1 MDRLVQCSYEKDF
14 CITFLKSKGDSF
26 QHFFETLMSKAYPN
40 DFIACRPW
48 GKIGDRKNDGYLFSA
63 RILFQIY
70 APNEMTAVKAI
81 KKINDDFSGAKEH
94 WEQYLGEWIF
104 VHNAFDGR
112 LPPHIVEE
120 LLKLRKNNIHLK
132 IGHWGYEEL
141 LKIFQKL
148 DLIALESWFG
158 PPITTHAANNLGF
171 EDIAV
176 ILKHIT
182 TFALKPIPSD
192 VKEVSQGKIE
202 ANLLSPAVSAFLRI
216 GMQKSFLV
224 NQFFNSWRDPLYG
237 EQIATAFKKKY
248 IELTEVVPAF
258 LPDEIFSMLE
268 LWVGGNNN
276 NHTPTHKLAVLTIL
290 AYFFDKCEIFKDAK
304 IEVMS

>member
-1 MDRLVQCSYEKDF
+1 MDRLVQLAYEKDF
-14 CITFLKSKGDSF
+14 QIAFLKSKGDSF
-26 QHFFETLMSKAYPN
+26 QHFFETLMFKAYPN

-48 GKIGDRKNDGYLFSA
+48 GKIGDRKNDGYLSSA
-63 RILFQIY
+63 RILFQTY
-70 APNEMTAVKAI
+70 APNEMSAEKAI
-81 KKINDDFSGAKEH
+81 TKINDDFSGAIGH
-94 WEQYLGEWIF
+94 WEKYFGEWIF
-104 VHNAFDGR
+104 VHNAYDGR
-112 LPPHIVEE
+112 LSPDIIHE
-120 LLKLRKNNIHLK
+120 LLKLKNNNTHLR

-148 DLIALESWFG
+148 NLTALESWFG
-158 PPITTHAANNLGF
+158 PPLTTSVANHLSF

-176 ILKHIT
+176 VLKHIT
-182 TFALKPIPSD
+182 IHALTPIPND

-202 ANLLSPAVSAFLRI
+202 ANLLSPAVSAFLRA

-224 NQFFNSWRDPLYG
+224 NQFFNNWRDPLYG

-248 IELTEVVPAF
+248 IELTGAIPIL
-258 LPDEIFSMLE
+258 LPDEIFSALE

-276 NHTPTHKLAVLTIL
+276 NTPAHKLAVLTIL

-304 IEVMS
+304 TGITS